1 MGDFFSV
8 MLEEMGARRR
18 RFRAAFGDRGQALT
32 EFLTFAGIILGS
44 LGLFLRP
51 WMPDAAP
58 WGFAIPFVFVIGHV
72 LIEWRRQATPAPEGA
87 EAAES
92 LTTRYDWS
100 SFLWRMACAAAGVAA
115 FVIAWGAEPVS
126 PSADEGWAPPEEAVT
141 STIVPEN

>member
-58 WGFAIPFVFVIGHV
+58 WGFAIPFVFVIGHF
-72 LIEWRRQATPAPEGA
+72 LIEWRRQAAPVPEEP
-87 EAAES
+87 EAAEKR
-92 LTTRYDWS
+92 TTTYDWS
-100 SFLWRMACAAAGVAA
+100 SFLWRMACAVAGVAA
-115 FVIAWGAEPVS
+115 FVIAWGAEPVA
-126 PSADEGWAPPEEAVT
+126 PPVDEGWAPPEEAVT
-141 STIVPEN
+141 SVIVPEN